1 MNSYINVEYFAQQSL
16 SKIKSCKIP
25 DVPWLVE
32 RPPRILLPFIEIRR
46 ASTAEPPAWDVNRKL
61 KTENFLPMPLDW
73 IDDQLGELERA
84 HLLRPLRERQGAS
97 AARIVVEGR
106 ELVNFAAN
114 DYLGL
119 ANDPRLTNA
128 VQQSLAHSGWGAG
141 ASPLVVGRSDA
152 HAQLERALATFEQA
166 EAALLFTSGFSA
178 NIGAITALVGPGDVV
193 FSDELNHASIVDG
206 CRLSRA
212 AVCIY
217 PHRDTATLEQML
229 AQSEARRRLIV
240 TDTLFSMDGDLA
252 PLDVLAELATRS
264 GAMLMIDEAHATGVF
279 GAQGRGVSETF
290 GPAVEQ
296 RIDIK
301 VGTLSKALGS
311 SGGFITGT
319 QALITWLANRARAYV
334 FSTAAPAATAT
345 AARAA
350 LSIVQSEPERRQEL
364 LQRATKLRE
373 TLSARGWD
381 VGPSTS
387 QIIPVLIGD
396 PQQAVTLSQRLFA
409 AGLFV
414 PAIRPPS
421 VPSGRS
427 LLRISLGYAHTPE
440 MVDRLVRALEEHR
453 P

>member
-1 MNSYINVEYFAQQSL
+1 MS
-16 SKIKSCKIP
+16 
-25 DVPWLVE
+25 
-32 RPPRILLPFIEIRR
+32 
-46 ASTAEPPAWDVNRKL
+46 
-61 KTENFLPMPLDW
+61 LDW
-73 IDDQLGELERA
+73 IDDQLGELEHA
-84 HLLRPLRERQGAS
+84 HLLRPLRERHGAS

-106 ELVNFAAN
+106 EVINFAAN

-119 ANDPRLTNA
+119 ANDPRLIDA
-128 VQQSLAHSGWGAG
+128 VRQSLSHSGWGAA
-141 ASPLVVGRSDA
+141 ASPLVVGRSDE
-152 HAQLERALATFEQA
+152 HALLERELARFEQA
-166 EAALLFTSGFSA
+166 EAALLFSSGFAA
-178 NIGAITALVGPGDVV
+178 NVGTVTALVGPGDVV

-212 AVCIY
+212 GVCIY
-217 PHRDTATLEQML
+217 PHRDTAALAKLL
-229 AQSEARRRLIV
+229 AQTEARRRLIV

-252 PLDVLAELATRS
+252 PLDALAELATRS

-311 SGGFITGT
+311 SGGFVSGSR
-319 QALITWLANRARAYV
+319 ALITWLANRARAYV

-350 LSIVQSEPERRQEL
+350 LSIVQSEPARRVEL
-364 LQRATKLRE
+364 LARSAALRQ
-373 TLSARGWD
+373 TLAERGFD
-381 VGPSTS
+381 LGPSTS
-387 QIIPVLIGD
+387 QIIPIIIGE
-396 PQQAVTLSQRLFA
+396 AERAAALAQRLFA

-427 LLRISLGYAHTPE
+427 LLRISLSYAHTPE
-440 MVDRLVRALEEHR
+440 MIDRLVQALEEHR